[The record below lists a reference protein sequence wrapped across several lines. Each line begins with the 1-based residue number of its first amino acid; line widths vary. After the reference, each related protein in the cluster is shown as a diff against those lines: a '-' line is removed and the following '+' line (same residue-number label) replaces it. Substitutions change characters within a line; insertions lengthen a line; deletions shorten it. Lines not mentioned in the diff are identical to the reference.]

1 LIEMIIYM
9 YLILVTVFIKL
20 LLILLFQ
27 FLAGAVSSGFVDG
40 YGSSARFAHSWAMCL
55 ENEENI
61 LVADFNN
68 HAVRRICIKNGHVET
83 VAYGTNTPTPVSGIK
98 AIFLNP
104 CGVAV
109 EADGNILVADK
120 GNHAI
125 KRIDLKN
132 QTVHTVSG
140 DKSQGKGGDSKDGHA
155 LEATWN
161 GPTAVA
167 VYRGAIYVADQY
179 NRKIRKIEDDI
190 VTTVAGSSE
199 SVNLGHRD
207 GYGSEAVFS
216 GPAFIIIDSDG
227 NILVS
232 DLTNHRIRKVILNLK
247 PIFQLNHDIFTNRYG
262 RAIIISSR
270 EFYLSSEI
278 LSTRCPTINLTLLK

>member
-1 LIEMIIYM
+1 
-9 YLILVTVFIKL
+9 
-20 LLILLFQ
+20 
-27 FLAGAVSSGFVDG
+27 
-40 YGSSARFAHSWAMCL
+40 MCL

-61 LVADFNN
+61 LVANFNN
-68 HAVRRICIKNGHVET
+68 KDVRRIWIKNGKVET
-83 VAYGTNTPTPVSGIK
+83 DAYGTNTPTPVSGIK

-109 EADGNILVADK
+109 EADCNILVADK

-140 DKSQGKGGDSKDGHA
+140 DKSQGKGGDSK
-155 LEATWN
+155 
-161 GPTAVA
+161 
-167 VYRGAIYVADQY
+167 
-179 NRKIRKIEDDI
+179 
-190 VTTVAGSSE
+190 
-199 SVNLGHRD
+199 D